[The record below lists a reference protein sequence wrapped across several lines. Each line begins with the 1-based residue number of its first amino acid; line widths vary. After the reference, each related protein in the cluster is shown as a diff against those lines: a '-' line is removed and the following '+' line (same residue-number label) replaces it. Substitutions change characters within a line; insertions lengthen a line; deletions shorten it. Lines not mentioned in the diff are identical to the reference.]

1 MQVSSRVTSG
11 REGYVS
17 RKDRRRWMD
26 VVVKSHRSSVLLVSL
41 CLVTL
46 EASSSTEGKD
56 GGVVC
61 HLREQES
68 ERIKGK

>member
-1 MQVSSRVTSG
+1 M
-11 REGYVS
+11 
-17 RKDRRRWMD
+17 
-26 VVVKSHRSSVLLVSL
+26 VVKSHRSSVLLVSL